1 VSFDLQQ
8 GELLAL
14 IGPNGAGKTTCFNM
28 LNGQLKADSG
38 EVKLNG
44 ESILGLSPA
53 GSGARAWAAPS
64 RSPRPSA
71 SMTVREN
78 VQMALISHHKQTWNL
93 WSRGI

>member
-1 VSFDLQQ
+1 MSTPVLSVRNLSKSFGGLKAVSDVSFDLQQ

-53 GSGARAWAAPS
+53 GSGARAWDAPS
-64 RSPRPSA
+64 RSPRP
-71 SMTVREN
+71 M
-78 VQMALISHHKQTWNL
+78 HP
-93 WSRGI
+93 